1 MDAVFLS
8 RLQFAIATYFHFIF
22 VPLTIGLSLLI
33 AIFQTIWYRT
43 DDADYLRLTKFF
55 GKLFLINFTLGIVT
69 GITLEFQF
77 GTNWSRYSAFV
88 GDIFGSLL
96 AIEASVA
103 FFLESTFVA
112 VWFFGWNRI
121 SKKLHLV
128 TIWLVAIGAL
138 ISSYWIL
145 VANAWMQNPVGYVI
159 RNGRA
164 ELTDFFA
171 IIFQPFA
178 LLKITHTIS
187 ATYITAGFFVIGISA
202 WHLLRG
208 THVEAFRKAFKIAA
222 VFTLAAS
229 LFIVAQG
236 HFKTG
241 SIAEKQP
248 IKLAAMEALWET
260 QKSAPIHIL
269 LWPDAANERNAIE
282 ALGIPKLLSFM
293 AWHDGNAEVQGLK
306 SVPPAD
312 RPPIL
317 PVFLSFRAM
326 VGFAFLFIGLSG
338 WAFLYRNNPE
348 QSPLM
353 LKILPWA
360 IPLPYIINH
369 LGWTVAEV
377 GRQPWIVYNL
387 MRTSDAAS
395 PISVEQVATSVIAF
409 TLVYTLLGAANIYLQ
424 VKYARKGPEEVHE
437 IGY

>member
-8 RLQFAIATYFHFIF
+8 RLQFAIATYFHFLF
-22 VPLTIGLSLLI
+22 VPLTIGLSLMI

-55 GKLFLINFTLGIVT
+55 GKLFLINFAIGIVT

-77 GTNWSRYSAFV
+77 GTNWSRYSMFV

-103 FFLESTFVA
+103 FFLESTFIA
-112 VWFFGWNRI
+112 VWFFGWNRL

-128 TIWLVAIGAL
+128 SIWLVAVGAC
-138 ISSYWIL
+138 ISAYWIL
-145 VANAWMQNPVGYVI
+145 TANAWMQNPVGYVI

-178 LLKITHTIS
+178 LLKIVHTIG
-187 ATYITAGFFVIGISA
+187 ATYITAGFFVLGISA

-208 THVEAFRKAFKIAA
+208 SHVGAFRKAFTIAA
-222 VFTLAAS
+222 VWTLVFS
-229 LFIVAQG
+229 VFIVVQG
-236 HFKTG
+236 HMNAG
-241 SIAEKQP
+241 ILADKQP
-248 IKLAAMEALWET
+248 IKLAAMESLWET
-260 QKSAPIHIL
+260 QSGAPMHL
-269 LWPDAANERNAIE
+269 LVWPDVKNERNAIE
-282 ALGIPKLLSFM
+282 AFSIPKLLSFM
-293 AWHDGNAEVQGLK
+293 ARHDGNAEVQGLK

-317 PVFLSFRAM
+317 PTFLSFRAM
-326 VGFAFLFIGLSG
+326 VGLAFLFIALGV
-338 WAFLYRNNPE
+338 WAFIYRNNPE
-348 QSPLM
+348 QSPTM

-360 IPLPYIINH
+360 IPLPYIANE
-369 LGWTVAEV
+369 LGWTVAEI

-395 PISVEQVATSVIAF
+395 PIAAGQVAISAIAF
-409 TLVYTLLGAANIYLQ
+409 ILVYTLLGAVNIYLL
-424 VKYARKGPEEVHE
+424 VKYARKGPAEVHE